1 MLKISVE
8 CKADLGLANEFRKC
22 VRVLSVLSIAHDIHC
37 PDINATDQG
46 GINLIQEARSD
57 VYTWS

>member
-1 MLKISVE
+1 MNAKQTL
-8 CKADLGLANEFRKC
+8 DWGMNLGNVCEGVIRLP
-22 VRVLSVLSIAHDIHC
+22 SIAHDIHC

-46 GINLIQEARSD
+46 GINLIQEARSG

>member
-1 MLKISVE
+1 MN
-8 CKADLGLANEFRKC
+8 LGNVCEGVIRLP
-22 VRVLSVLSIAHDIHC
+22 SIAHDIHC

-46 GINLIQEARSD
+46 GINLIQEARSG